1 MSSFFQGTWK
11 ILGIHRIR
19 TSSYHPEF
27 NGVIERWHR
36 NLHSGLSDY
45 INATN
50 TIWDTLVPFYLMSYR
65 ATSHTTTGFRPFY
78 LLHGREMT
86 LPNSDSLKAQFPQDN
101 PSHEQRLENLKSNL
115 RLAYRLVAKANRKSH
130 QRNKRYYDRK
140 AKPWKF
146 TVNELVY
153 LYNPATKPGLTRK
166 FSKLWQGPY
175 KVTKKLYDLNYEI
188 IDQYSKKRVVHVN
201 RLKRAYS
208 SEERMPK
215 SERKPARKLQ
225 RKTT

>member
-1 MSSFFQGTWK
+1 MSSFFQGTCK

-19 TSSYHPEF
+19 TSSYHTEF
-27 NGVIERWHR
+27 NGVIVRWHR

-65 ATSHTTTGFRPFY
+65 ATPHTTTGFRPFY

-140 AKPWKF
+140 AKP
-146 TVNELVY
+146 
-153 LYNPATKPGLTRK
+153 
-166 FSKLWQGPY
+166 
-175 KVTKKLYDLNYEI
+175 
-188 IDQYSKKRVVHVN
+188 
-201 RLKRAYS
+201 
-208 SEERMPK
+208 
-215 SERKPARKLQ
+215 
-225 RKTT
+225 